1 MAMLRKYGEIVTHDR
16 LVENRIQTFVTLSE
30 GHMHIQRFEQPARPR
45 AIEFTPHSYG
55 GIQELNLSRPSQV
68 HKLGI

>member
-1 MAMLRKYGEIVTHDR
+1 MLRKYGEIVTHDS
-16 LVENRIQTFVTLSE
+16 LMENRIQTFVTLSE
-30 GHMHIQRFEQPARPR
+30 MVKDQILKGLSSLRQR

-55 GIQELNLSRPSQV
+55 GIQELDLSRPSQV